1 MSDPNLPGA
10 EPAQPSEE
18 QPSTPLTAP
27 EGLPA
32 SAGLPAPSGLP
43 AAGQTAEAPA
53 DPTAASFPPAPPVAP
68 HAAPMAEPAQPA
80 PVFSAAP
87 TPPVE
92 APAAP
97 AAGYPVQPEGPVAGY
112 PVYPGAGAPGA
123 PGAGYPAAGYP
134 QQQPPMNTLSIVALV
149 GGFLVNIVGI
159 VCGHIALSQIK
170 RTGERGRGLAL
181 AGLIIGYVSLAA
193 SVIAVIS
200 LIAFAG
206 IAATTVSSASS
217 AALSELDAATEDLEA
232 TLPDSEDFG
241 SDTADL
247 PRSPEFCETFNAA
260 QKIQGDPNAME
271 ASAEQ
276 ILAFEKI
283 AAIESPNQALYA
295 RVLELMKDPS
305 LVTSDSDAGDIFADF
320 AGATI
325 EDQVACL

>member
-43 AAGQTAEAPA
+43 AAEQTVAAPA
-53 DPTAASFPPAPPVAP
+53 DP
-68 HAAPMAEPAQPA
+68 AAPAIPVAQPA
-80 PVFSAAP
+80 PAYPAAP
-87 TPPVE
+87 TPP
-92 APAAP
+92 PAAP
-97 AAGYPVQPEGPVAGY
+97 
-112 PVYPGAGAPGA
+112 GAPGA
-123 PGAGYPAAGYP
+123 PGAPAAGYPAAGYP
-134 QQQPPMNTLSIVALV
+134 QQPPLNTLSIVALV

-200 LIAFAG
+200 LLAFAG
-206 IAATTVSSASS
+206 LAASTVSSASS
-217 AALSELDAATEDLEA
+217 AALSELEATTEDFEA
-232 TLPDSEDFG
+232 TLPESEEFG

-260 QKIQGDPNAME
+260 QKIQGDPNSME

-295 RVLELMKDPS
+295 RMLELMKDPS
-305 LVTSDSDAGDIFADF
+305 LVTSGSDAGDIFADF